1 MRTIGEALK
10 KRLHTNPLCVRNWR
24 NFTVRGHGLRHAPPT
39 PHTQNMMTRWFGA
52 NWKTTVSGVLSAFFA
67 FIVFDPEL
75 FKSLPWLVALSKF
88 ALTGGLAVLGM
99 TAKDSNVTGG
109 SKPNNPAPDLE
120 SIHKP

>member
-1 MRTIGEALK
+1 
-10 KRLHTNPLCVRNWR
+10 
-24 NFTVRGHGLRHAPPT
+24 
-39 PHTQNMMTRWFGA
+39 MMTRWFGA